1 MFVLIDLICHVECK
15 SAFWWWNKCILK
27 IRVTFYFLCCA
38 CVCVWSLMS
47 VTMSDVCVHV
57 LRLCC
62 AKLLHQFCLCTKTLS
77 LFVVLPTWSTR
88 DSPEGKN
95 SSLWGLIACS
105 GTSRRRADNCMYTC
119 INMKICFIA
128 YCCKL
133 VALQDKRHAL
143 THIRDYCTQHILSSN
158 GI

>member
-1 MFVLIDLICHVECK
+1 MFCHVECK

-27 IRVTFYFLCCA
+27 IRVTFYFLCWHTLCWCL
-38 CVCVWSLMS
+38 CVVIDVCHYVWR
-47 VTMSDVCVHV
+47 VCVCVHV

-62 AKLLHQFCLCTKTLS
+62 AKLLHQFCLCTKSS
-77 LFVVLPTWSTR
+77 LFIVLPTWSTW
-88 DSPEGKN
+88 DSPEGKS

-105 GTSRRRADNCMYTC
+105 GTTRRRADNCMYTC
-119 INMKICFIA
+119 INVKICFIA
-128 YCCKL
+128 CCCIV
-133 VALQDKRHAL
+133 VALQDKQHAI